1 MPPVSHLG
9 YFSDRTG
16 RRANPFPVKILI
28 AVALMLGFSVSAII
42 FGQAT
47 GIGVI
52 KYQTGEPVAMR
63 DVVITRDASDV
74 VIVTDARN
82 NAVIASFETNTGGF
96 VRGSLRAFERMRMI
110 AGVPADAPYRII
122 KWETGSVSLSDT
134 GTGERIYLEAFGKD
148 NAAAFAALIED
159 QKGALQ

>member
-9 YFSDRTG
+9 YLADRRG
-16 RRANPFPVKILI
+16 RRTNPFPVKILI
-28 AVALMLGFSVSAII
+28 GVALMLVFAISAII
-42 FGQAT
+42 FGQTT
-47 GIGVI
+47 GIGVV
-52 KYQTGEPVAMR
+52 KYETGAPVAMR
-63 DVVITRDASDV
+63 DVVITRNARDV
-74 VIVTDARN
+74 VIVTDARSN
-82 NAVIASFETNTGGF
+82 ERITAYEANAGGF

-159 QKGALQ
+159 QKGASQ